1 MPIGVLL
8 QLNFN
13 HNSQRKLVHR
23 IHRFMYFS
31 TNGESPILLVFVLE
45 ADEFLV
51 QDGSFLNSDGRT
63 DYRIVMY
70 REDVHSSLSK
80 DSKTRLNDWID

>member
-1 MPIGVLL
+1 M
-8 QLNFN
+8 
-13 HNSQRKLVHR
+13 
-23 IHRFMYFS
+23 
-31 TNGESPILLVFVLE
+31 LVFVLE